1 MIDGKNGVVE
11 IFFFDLL
18 VDEVFIGQK
27 IVFVDLCEEKYMLKY
42 VFFVC
47 LIYNLLCIYMVI
59 FSQMININELI

>member
-47 LIYNLLCIYMVI
+47 LIYNFLCIYMVI
-59 FSQMININELI
+59 LDD

>member
-59 FSQMININELI
+59 LDDLYR

>member
-1 MIDGKNGVVE
+1 MERMEWWK
-11 IFFFDLL
+11 FFFLIYQWTRYL
-18 VDEVFIGQK
+18 QVR

-59 FSQMININELI
+59 LDDLYK

>member
-11 IFFFDLL
+11 IFFFDLF

-59 FSQMININELI
+59 LDDKYK

>member
-27 IVFVDLCEEKYMLKY
+27 IVFVDLREEKYILKY

-47 LIYNLLCIYMVI
+47 LIYNLQCIYMVI
-59 FSQMININELI
+59 LDDKYK

>member
-59 FSQMININELI
+59 LDD

>member
-1 MIDGKNGVVE
+1 MERMEWWK
-11 IFFFDLL
+11 FFFLIYQWMRYL
-18 VDEVFIGQK
+18 QVR

>member
-47 LIYNLLCIYMVI
+47 LICILLCIYMVI
-59 FSQMININELI
+59 LDD

>member
-47 LIYNLLCIYMVI
+47 LIYILLCIYMVI
-59 FSQMININELI
+59 LDD

>member
-47 LIYNLLCIYMVI
+47 LIYNLQCIYMVI
-59 FSQMININELI
+59 LDDKYK

>member
-59 FSQMININELI
+59 LDDKYK